1 MGLELSQKLNV
12 TTISRAAGKHFFVYN
27 GAETVIYYAKPSE
40 KTDSRFH
47 TSGSSEKSPVHE
59 RRRGAEL
66 ST

>member
-1 MGLELSQKLNV
+1 MGLELSQKLGV
-12 TTISRAAGKHFFVYN
+12 TTISRAAGKHFLVYN
-27 GAETVIYYAKPSE
+27 GAETVIYDAKPLE

-47 TSGSSEKSPVHE
+47 SSGDSEESPVHD